1 MIHADSAWLLGIKVG
16 RDSKDTSISETKKYI
31 ISQDIMTFKN
41 PEPMRIVSY
50 VSFFFFWL
58 ALHITECDVF

>member
-41 PEPMRIVSY
+41 PEPMRIVSD
-50 VSFFFFWL
+50 VSFYF
-58 ALHITECDVF
+58 

>member
-50 VSFFFFWL
+50 VSFFFL
-58 ALHITECDVF
+58 TCTAHYRV